1 MMLTFEYLVAFS
13 SIIVGLAIAK
23 LLHALPSIFNKN
35 SFSLTHSLLF
45 IATLF
50 DCVSWWWG
58 SLGFKIIEVWTGA
71 LFILYIAPFIGLY
84 VVSDLL
90 SSANPENIQSWK
102 NHYFEIRFKLWLT
115 QIVIFTFAMIQAF
128 VYTTYFENTEI
139 LLIFIAWFAM
149 IVVAITS
156 KKEKTHLVI
165 SILYFLFIIMLVIND
180 LEDENSLAEFWRLP
194 S

>member
-1 MMLTFEYLVAFS
+1 MLTFEYLVAFS

-90 SSANPENIQSWK
+90 SSANPVNIQSWK

-139 LLIFIAWFAM
+139 LVIFIAWFAM

-156 KKEKTHLVI
+156 KKEKTHLVL
-165 SILYFLFIIMLVIND
+165 SIIYFLVGLLVLLDN
-180 LEDENSLAEFWRLP
+180 LGDENIVAGFWRLP

>member
-1 MMLTFEYLVAFS
+1 MLTFEYLVAFS

-84 VVSDLL
+84 LVSDLL
-90 SSANPENIQSWK
+90 SSANPANIQSWK

-139 LLIFIAWFAM
+139 LVIFIAWFAM

-165 SILYFLFIIMLVIND
+165 SILYFLFIIMLLIND

>member
-1 MMLTFEYLVAFS
+1 MHSINVFS
-13 SIIVGLAIAK
+13 
-23 LLHALPSIFNKN
+23 KN
-35 SFSLTHSLLF
+35 AFSLTHSLF
-45 IATLF
+45 FVATIL
-50 DCVSWWWG
+50 DCVSWWWE

-84 VVSDLL
+84 LVSDLL
-90 SSANPENIQSWK
+90 SSANPANIQSWK
-102 NHYFEIRFKLWLT
+102 NHYFGIRFKFLLT
-115 QIVIFTFAMIQAF
+115 QIVIATFALIQSF
-128 VYTTYFENTEI
+128 IYTTHFENTEI
-139 LLIFIAWFAM
+139 LVIFIAWFAM

>member
-1 MMLTFEYLVAFS
+1 MLTFEYLVAFS

-84 VVSDLL
+84 LVSDLL
-90 SSANPENIQSWK
+90 SSANPANIQSWK

-139 LLIFIAWFAM
+139 LVIFIAWFAM

>member
-1 MMLTFEYLVAFS
+1 MLTFEYLVAFS

-84 VVSDLL
+84 LVSDLI
-90 SSANPENIQSWK
+90 SSANPANIQSWK

-139 LLIFIAWFAM
+139 LVIFIAWFAM

-165 SILYFLFIIMLVIND
+165 SILYFLFIIMLLIND

>member
-1 MMLTFEYLVAFS
+1 MLTFEYLVAFS
-13 SIIVGLAIAK
+13 SIIVGLATAK

-84 VVSDLL
+84 LVSDLL

-139 LLIFIAWFAM
+139 LVIFIAWFAM

-180 LEDENSLAEFWRLP
+180 LEDENSLGEFWRLP

>member
-1 MMLTFEYLVAFS
+1 MLTFEYLVAFS

-84 VVSDLL
+84 LVSDLL
-90 SSANPENIQSWK
+90 SSANPANIQSWK

-139 LLIFIAWFAM
+139 LVIFIAWFDM
-149 IVVAITS
+149 IVVTITS
-156 KKEKTHLVI
+156 KKEKTHMVI
-165 SILYFLFIIMLVIND
+165 SILYFLFIIMLVIKN

>member
-1 MMLTFEYLVAFS
+1 MGIFE
-13 SIIVGLAIAK
+13 I
-23 LLHALPSIFNKN
+23 
-35 SFSLTHSLLF
+35 
-45 IATLF
+45 
-50 DCVSWWWG
+50 
-58 SLGFKIIEVWTGA
+58 KIIEVWTGA
-71 LFILYIAPFIGLY
+71 LFFLYIAPFIGLY
-84 VVSDLL
+84 LVSDLI

-139 LLIFIAWFAM
+139 LVIFIAWFAM

-180 LEDENSLAEFWRLP
+180 LEDENSLGEFWRLP

>member
-1 MMLTFEYLVAFS
+1 MLTFEYLVAFS

-84 VVSDLL
+84 LVSDLL
-90 SSANPENIQSWK
+90 SSSNPANIQSWQ

-139 LLIFIAWFAM
+139 LVIFIAWFAM

-165 SILYFLFIIMLVIND
+165 SKIYFLFIIMLVIKN
-180 LEDENSLAEFWRLP
+180 LEDENFVAEFWRLP

>member
-1 MMLTFEYLVAFS
+1 MEQLQLSDWQSSFIFYLVHQGKGHTEAAHLAGFAAPRQSAFT
-13 SIIVGLAIAK
+13 
-23 LLHALPSIFNKN
+23 
-35 SFSLTHSLLF
+35 LT
-45 IATLF
+45 
-50 DCVSWWWG
+50 
-58 SLGFKIIEVWTGA
+58 
-71 LFILYIAPFIGLY
+71 
-84 VVSDLL
+84 
-90 SSANPENIQSWK
+90 QSPK
-102 NHYFEIRFKLWLT
+102 FEIRFKLWLT

>member
-1 MMLTFEYLVAFS
+1 MLTFEYLVAFS

-84 VVSDLL
+84 LVSDLI
-90 SSANPENIQSWK
+90 SSANPANIESWK
-102 NHYFEIRFKLWLT
+102 NHYFGIRFKFWLT
-115 QIVIFTFAMIQAF
+115 QSVIATFAIIQSF
-128 VYTTYFENTEI
+128 TQHI
-139 LLIFIAWFAM
+139 L
-149 IVVAITS
+149 
-156 KKEKTHLVI
+156 K
-165 SILYFLFIIMLVIND
+165 ILKI
-180 LEDENSLAEFWRLP
+180 W
-194 S
+194 

>member
-1 MMLTFEYLVAFS
+1 MLTFEYLVAFS

-84 VVSDLL
+84 LVSDLI
-90 SSANPENIQSWK
+90 SSANPANIESWK
-102 NHYFEIRFKLWLT
+102 NHYFGIRFKFWLT
-115 QIVIFTFAMIQAF
+115 QSVIATFAIIQSFIYTTHFENIENLVVIFCW
-128 VYTTYFENTEI
+128 
-139 LLIFIAWFAM
+139 IAV
-149 IVVAITS
+149 IVVAINS

-165 SILYFLFIIMLVIND
+165 SIIYFLLGLLVLLDN
-180 LEDENSLAEFWRLP
+180 LGDENIVAGFWRLP

>member
-1 MMLTFEYLVAFS
+1 MLTFEYLVAFS

-23 LLHALPSIFNKN
+23 LLHSLPSIFNKN

-50 DCVSWWWG
+50 DCVSWWWD

-84 VVSDLL
+84 LVSDLL
-90 SSANPENIQSWK
+90 SSANPANIQSWK

-139 LLIFIAWFAM
+139 LVIFIAWFAM

-165 SILYFLFIIMLVIND
+165 SKLYFLFIIMLVIND
-180 LEDENSLAEFWRLP
+180 LEDENSLGEFWRLP

>member
-1 MMLTFEYLVAFS
+1 MLTFEYLVAFS

-23 LLHALPSIFNKN
+23 LLHALPNVFSKN
-35 SFSLTHSLLF
+35 AFSLTHSLF
-45 IATLF
+45 FVATIL
-50 DCVSWWWG
+50 DCVSWWWE

-84 VVSDLL
+84 LVSDLL
-90 SSANPENIQSWK
+90 SSANPANIQSWK

-139 LLIFIAWFAM
+139 LVIFIAWFAM

>member
-1 MMLTFEYLVAFS
+1 MLTFEYLVAFS

-90 SSANPENIQSWK
+90 SSANPVNIQSWK

-139 LLIFIAWFAM
+139 LVIFIAWFAM

-165 SILYFLFIIMLVIND
+165 SILYFLFIIMLVING